1 MKGFG
6 EQNNKKKKKIKY
18 SSSHKDKI
26 INLALNLH
34 SKGKISEAVKY
45 YQFCFNQGFNDHRIL
60 SNYGIILQNQGKLI
74 EAESFIRKAIEIKP
88 DFSEAYSNLGNIL
101 KELGKLKD
109 AEISYR
115 RAVQLNP
122 NFINAHLNLGN
133 ILRELGKLKDAE
145 ISFRKAIE
153 INPYFTE
160 AHSNLGNILRDL
172 GNLKDAEISARKAIE
187 IKPDFTEAHS
197 NLGIILRELGK
208 LKDAEISFRKAIE
221 IKPDFSEAHLNLG
234 KILRDLGKLKDAEI
248 SFRKS
253 VQLNPSDGK
262 AHLNLGNLLRDL
274 GNLNDAELFIR
285 KAIEINPDLAL
296 AYFSLSILKYSN
308 ENEIWKD
315 KLFSENILKN
325 KSNKEK
331 VDIYFARTNILHKEK
346 KYKESSRYLK
356 LANELKLDLKPFRY
370 EDRINKSRKLLIE
383 ADKKEINKKE
393 YKNCPESIFIVGMPR
408 CGSTLLESILS
419 INNDVY
425 DLGEINIL
433 EESFLE
439 HKKIDKK
446 QTLTEIYWEKISSYK
461 SELSITTNKW
471 LYNYQYAGIISNQI
485 SNAKIIHCFRNP
497 LDNILSIYR
506 ANFAYGN
513 QYSSSLVDCARI
525 YLDQDEIMCKY
536 KKRFRSKI
544 YDLNYDLLVSNPK
557 KEIKSLI
564 SWLGWKWTDSYL
576 SPHLN
581 PRSVSTASTVQ
592 VRSPINSKSVG
603 GWENYK
609 DILEPC
615 IEILTENDKYKNL
628 VK

>member
-1 MKGFG
+1 MKDAEISFRKAIEINPYFTEAHSNLGNILRDLG
-6 EQNNKKKKKIKY
+6 NL
-18 SSSHKDKI
+18 KD
-26 INLALNLH
+26 
-34 SKGKISEAVKY
+34 
-45 YQFCFNQGFNDHRIL
+45 
-60 SNYGIILQNQGKLI
+60 
-74 EAESFIRKAIEIKP
+74 AEKSARKAIEIKP
-88 DFSEAYSNLGNIL
+88 DFTKAHSNLGI
-101 KELGKLKD
+101 
-109 AEISYR
+109 
-115 RAVQLNP
+115 
-122 NFINAHLNLGN
+122 

-172 GNLKDAEISARKAIE
+172 GNLKDAEKSARKAIM
-187 IKPDFTEAHS
+187 IKPDFTKAHS

-208 LKDAEISFRKAIE
+208 LKEAEISFRKAIE
-221 IKPDFSEAHLNLG
+221 IKPDYSEAHLNLG

-497 LDNILSIYR
+497 LDNILSLYR

-544 YDLNYDLLVSNPK
+544 YDLDYDLLVSNPK

-592 VRSPINSKSVG
+592 VRTPINSKSVG

>member
-6 EQNNKKKKKIKY
+6 EQNNSKKKKIKY

-45 YQFCFNQGFNDHRIL
+45 YQFCLNQGFNDHRIL

-74 EAESFIRKAIEIKP
+74 EAESFIRKSIEIKP
-88 DFSEAYSNLGNIL
+88 DFPEAYSNLGNIL

-153 INPYFTE
+153 INPDFTE

-187 IKPDFTEAHS
+187 IKPDFTKAHS

-208 LKDAEISFRKAIE
+208 FKE
-221 IKPDFSEAHLNLG
+221 
-234 KILRDLGKLKDAEI
+234 AEI

-315 KLFSENILKN
+315 QLFSENILKN

-356 LANELKLDLKPFRY
+356 LANELKLDLNPSRY

-419 INNDVY
+419 VNNDVH

-433 EESFLE
+433 EESFVE

-461 SELSITTNKW
+461 SQFSITTNKW

-544 YDLNYDLLVSNPK
+544 YDLDYDLLVSNPK

-564 SWLGWKWTDSYL
+564 SWLGWRWTDSYL

-615 IEILTENDKYKNL
+615 IEILAKSEKYKNL
-628 VK
+628 VQ